1 MALKPRYKRRILWTL
16 TSILGMTAVGVV
28 IIPPMINL
36 NALKPKLQSAIIQQ
50 TGVNAIIRGDI
61 NFSML
66 GRATIVAHDVETPL
80 GQIRNVAFSVPL
92 SAAFDLASA
101 SLTGNI
107 AIHGGQMRIDTLET
121 MPLKHDIEIYNT
133 SVEFLGKQYTI
144 VRGRLSAGE
153 LTGNIRT
160 DQHKYEIHFADNEFY
175 IHNQNDNLEIF
186 GQLYSDGTARGRM
199 AIDTND
205 INRWFQFSEPKINM
219 RVRMTT
225 NFDWDGEYGFK
236 FSDIYANDT
245 VHGDIELMPDGARNI
260 KMSAQDLDFDF
271 SFLAN
276 PSTLLQRTSFDLDFY
291 GNLSFGKYNFNHL
304 QIVANGT
311 DEAVFIKKIIA
322 DDISITGGTIDK
334 NGAHNMIIQMPYE
347 GIRATCVF
355 SGTPENWTCEQFTW
369 GDIRGQISVKNN
381 TFNLVVASPNQ
392 MPTNDVIARHTSRL
406 APRGTITFKFADMGG
421 TINIDTKSTTP
432 KYTFAKDKT
441 MSWLNPNFKF
451 LPNFMTDDIGDF
463 SWRDNDTMDFTPHS
477 GRWFLSLSGNRFY
490 MTGTNIKDL
499 FPHLDLQSIDD
510 MGYTISG
517 TYSNK
522 NISDLKI
529 EIGGHTFTG
538 TYTGDAIRLN
548 TTLLNLDTFIN
559 QGFIDNYDELQ
570 FLANAPIMI
579 PFDLNTNVFI
589 SADRII
595 YNGAEYQ
602 NFTYSLKPGVQ
613 AFSITDN
620 ARGNMLAIIE
630 KKKTEYDISLQL
642 NKFVTNGALLSSK
655 MPLNI
660 TDSTITADIEL
671 TTSGYIAHDLEYNL
685 SGNIEMIFDGGYIMG
700 LGLDGFYA
708 SAENITRLNA
718 EYVLADALDGGKT
731 RIKNAFVAG
740 EYKNGDFIT
749 TKPITLQ
756 MRHADAVGGLG
767 ITSSMMTATFDI
779 TMRGTAPTP
788 VTIQLDIAPDNSRG
802 YSLSEIMQN
811 FDASFMR
818 AFVKT
823 HNKF

>member
-1 MALKPRYKRRILWTL
+1 MALKPRHKRRILWTL
-16 TSILGMTAVGVV
+16 VSILGIATVGTVV
-28 IIPPMINL
+28 IPPMINL

-50 TGVNAIIRGDI
+50 TGINATIRGDV
-61 NFSML
+61 NFSLL
-66 GRATIVAHDVETPL
+66 GRATIVARDVMTPM
-80 GQIRNVAFSVPL
+80 GEIKNVSFTVPL
-92 SAAFDLASA
+92 SSVFDLESA
-101 SLTGNI
+101 NLTGNI
-107 AIHGGQMRIDTLET
+107 GIHGGQIHIDTLET
-121 MPLKHDIEIYNT
+121 MPLKHDIDIYNT
-133 SVEFLGKQYTI
+133 SVEFLGKKYTI
-144 VRGRLSAGE
+144 VRGHLSDGE

-160 DQHKYEIHFADNEFY
+160 DQHKYEIHFAENEFY
-175 IHNQNDNLEIF
+175 IHNHNDNLEIF
-186 GQLYSDGTARGRM
+186 GQLYSDGSATGRM

-205 INRWFQFSEPKINM
+205 INRWFEFSEPKINQ

-245 VHGDIELMPDGARNI
+245 VRGNIELAPDGARRI
-260 KMSAQDLDFDF
+260 TLTAQDLDFDF

-291 GNLSFGKYNFNHL
+291 GNLSFDKYDFNHL
-304 QIVANGT
+304 QIVADGT
-311 DEAVFIKKIIA
+311 NEQVSIKKIIA
-322 DDISITGGTIDK
+322 DDISITGGTIDA
-334 NGAHNMIIQMPYE
+334 NGAHNLIIQMPYE
-347 GIRATCVF
+347 GVRATCLF
-355 SGTPENWTCEQFTW
+355 SGTPDNWTCEQFTW
-369 GDIRGQISVKNN
+369 GDIRGQISVKKDK
-381 TFNLVVASPNQ
+381 FHLVVASPNQ
-392 MPTNDVIARHTSRL
+392 MPTNETIARHTSRL
-406 APRGTITFKFADMGG
+406 APRGKITFKFADMGG
-421 TINIDTKSTTP
+421 TIDIDTNSTTP
-432 KYTFAKDKT
+432 QYTFAKDKT
-441 MSWLNPNFKF
+441 ISWLNPNFKF
-451 LPNFMTDDIGDF
+451 LPSFMTNDIGDF
-463 SWRDNDTMDFTPHS
+463 SWRDNTMDFTPHS
-477 GRWFLSLSGNRFY
+477 GRWFLSLSGNRFFI
-490 MTGTNIKDL
+490 TGTNIKDL
-499 FPHLDLQSIDD
+499 FPELDLQSVNDLE
-510 MGYTISG
+510 YTISG
-517 TYSNK
+517 TYSKN

-538 TYTGDAIRLN
+538 TYTGNAIRL
-548 TTLLNLDTFIN
+548 TTQLLNLDTFIN
-559 QGFIDNYDELQ
+559 QNFIDKYDEIQ

-620 ARGNMLAIIE
+620 ARGNLLAIIE
-630 KKKTEYDISLQL
+630 KGKTEYNISLQL
-642 NKFVTNGALLSSK
+642 NKFVTHGALLSST

-685 SGNIEMIFDGGYIMG
+685 SGNLEIIFDGGYITG
-700 LGLDGFYA
+700 LGLDAFYGA
-708 SAENITRLNA
+708 AENITRMNA
-718 EYVLADALDGGKT
+718 EYALSDALDGGKT
-731 RIKNAFVAG
+731 RIKTAVVTG
-740 EYKNGDFIT
+740 EYKNGNFIT
-749 TKPITLQ
+749 TAPIELQ